1 MKKTAAFVTASLL
14 FCVCVAIAAS
24 LLPKKEGNSGYHFD
38 EVTISRDGILSI
50 RHSSAEYLLVAREN
64 CPWAELTGVA
74 AIDLDEKVYVA
85 RFFEP
90 GGVGVEGYFD
100 VCFQLKNG
108 KIHSSRVE
116 NAGSLERING
126 STYVR
131 SCSYVFDR
139 EKRMLLKIDSNGR
152 ARQTEVPLVDRLKPY
167 SESTE

>member
-1 MKKTAAFVTASLL
+1 MKKTAALVTASLL

-24 LLPKKEGNSGYHFD
+24 LLPKKKGNSVYHFD
-38 EVTISRDGILSI
+38 EFTISGSGILSI
-50 RHSSAEYLLVAREN
+50 PHSSAEYLLVPREKY
-64 CPWAELTGVA
+64 PWAELTGLA
-74 AIDLDEKVYVA
+74 AVDLGEKVYVA

-90 GGVGVEGYFD
+90 GGIGVEGFFD

-108 KIHSSRVE
+108 EILAGRIE

-139 EKRMLLKIDSNGR
+139 EKRMLFKIDSSR